1 MNTIESVRPSVEILR
16 KAGLPYALL
25 HCTNIYPTP
34 PSLVRLGAI
43 KKLRTAFPDAVLGL
57 SDHTTS
63 NYPCLGAVSFGAS
76 ILERHFTDRMDR
88 DGPDII
94 CSMNPKELSNLI
106 YGSKIIYEA
115 NKSENK
121 GPLDAEA
128 STIAF
133 AFASVVAIRDIQAGE
148 VFTEDNI
155 WVMRPGGGDFG
166 VKDYDALLGRTA
178 KEPIMRQHQITKNQ
192 VAS

>member
-1 MNTIESVRPSVEILR
+1 MPIPVMATPSPVLTRASTAASR
-16 KAGLPYALL
+16 KW
-25 HCTNIYPTP
+25 
-34 PSLVRLGAI
+34 V
-43 KKLRTAFPDAVLGL
+43 V
-57 SDHTTS
+57 
-63 NYPCLGAVSFGAS
+63 
-76 ILERHFTDRMDR
+76 
-88 DGPDII
+88 
-94 CSMNPKELSNLI
+94 
-106 YGSKIIYEA
+106 
-115 NKSENK
+115 
-121 GPLDAEA
+121 A

-192 VAS
+192 VVF